1 MLCRLLGVARSSYYD
16 YLRQKKQQ
24 AQGHRRQKPG
34 PKVQLDD
41 KALLQAILAVMT
53 ASPFVTEGVKKV
65 HARLRRL
72 GLKASRH
79 RVNRIMGEHYLLS
92 PQRHEPGEEKKHDG
106 TIIPD
111 AINRLWGTDAT
122 LFGTIQGDLLWLFAV
137 IDHYSDE
144 VLGWHIVEVG
154 QGDRFAALEPI
165 KQAVRRICGG
175 VGKDVGDGIAIR
187 HDWGPQ
193 YIARDFKKELEFLG
207 LRNSPALVHE
217 PQTNGVIERFFKT
230 LKLECLWIENFR
242 DVEHARD
249 VVGRW
254 METYNTQWLIER
266 LGYRTPREVRQASAD
281 PQTAVA

>member
-1 MLCRLLGVARSSYYD
+1 MLGVAKSSYYD
-16 YLRQKKQQ
+16 YLRQKNQK
-24 AQGHRRQKPG
+24 AQGHQRQRPG

-41 KALLQAILAVMT
+41 SALLQAILSVMT

-65 HARLRRL
+65 HARLRRQ
-72 GLKASRH
+72 GIKASR
-79 RVNRIMGEHYLLS
+79 NRINLIMRENGLLS
-92 PQRHEPGEEKKHDG
+92 PQRHEQGEEKKHEG

-111 AINRLWGTDAT
+111 SINQIWGTDGT
-122 LFGTIQGDLLWLFAV
+122 LFGAINGDLLWLFAV

-144 VLGWHIVEVG
+144 VLGWHIVNVG

-165 KQAVRRICGG
+165 KQGLRRICGG
-175 VGKDVGDGIAIR
+175 VGPDVGDGIAIR

-193 YIARDFKKELEFLG
+193 YIARDFKNELEFLG

-230 LKLECLWIENFR
+230 LKLECLWLENFR

-249 VVGRW
+249 VVGDW
-254 METYNTQWLIER
+254 METYNTQWLIEH
-266 LGYRTPREVRQASAD
+266 LGYRTPREVRQACQES
-281 PQTAVA
+281 QSAVA